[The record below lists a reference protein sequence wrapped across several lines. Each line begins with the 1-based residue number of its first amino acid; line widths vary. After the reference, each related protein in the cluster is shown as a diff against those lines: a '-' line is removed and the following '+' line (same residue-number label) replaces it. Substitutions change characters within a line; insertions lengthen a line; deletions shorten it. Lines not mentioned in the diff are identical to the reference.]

1 MTITATVNFGRDI
14 PQVEHFTAGPSA
26 EEAVRFKFNP
36 SALPSVTR
44 VKLLTSLLVA
54 EIDNLKGAA
63 PEQSGS
69 PYDLGAQEILTEARR
84 LAVSASMW
92 AVLGATKGVP

>member
-1 MTITATVNFGRDI
+1 MTITAEVHFNGQT
-14 PQVEHFTAGPSA
+14 EHFTAAGEA

-36 SALPSVTR
+36 SALPSVNR

-54 EIDNLKGAA
+54 EIDNLKAAA
-63 PEQSGS
+63 PAGTGS
-69 PYDLGAQEILTEARR
+69 PYSLEAQEIFQEARR

-92 AVLGATKGVP
+92 TVLGATKGL

>member
-1 MTITATVNFGRDI
+1 MTITAEVHCNGQT
-14 PQVEHFTAGPSA
+14 EHFTAAGEA

-36 SALPSVTR
+36 SALRQVTR

-54 EIDNLKGAA
+54 EIDNLKAAA
-63 PEQSGS
+63 PPQDGNYS
-69 PYDLGAQEILTEARR
+69 PYQLGAQEIFQEARR

-92 AVLGATKGVP
+92 SVLGATKGLP

>member
-1 MTITATVNFGRDI
+1 MTITAEVHCNGQT
-14 PQVEHFTAGPSA
+14 EHFTAAGEA

-36 SALPSVTR
+36 SALPAVNR

-63 PEQSGS
+63 PERTGN
-69 PYDLGAQEILTEARR
+69 PYDLSAQEIFQEARR
-84 LAVSASMW
+84 FAVSASMW
-92 AVLGATKGVP
+92 TVLGATKGL